1 MNIVWGFVI
10 ATIILL
16 VTICIL
22 ISKLVNEQQRLSE
35 ISSVLD
41 IILNGNSDRRILAQ
55 NGDITTDICYKI
67 NEIALYYKDKM
78 VQAEKAQNANR
89 QLMTNFS
96 HDIRTPLTTL
106 IGYIDAIQAMVVTGV
121 EREQYIKIAQ
131 SKAYEL
137 KEHTDAL
144 FEWFKLY
151 SHEELFHFEQMDIN
165 ELTRNIIIEWIPKFE
180 QKAFTYDIF
189 LGDNEII
196 VETDLSAYTRI
207 INNLIQNVIQH
218 SNGSYIAIGIKE
230 NPDYIS
236 LTVED
241 NGKGIPAEN
250 LLYIFDRLYKCDK
263 SRATLGSGL
272 GLSIVKELLNALGGR
287 IVAYSAPNIKTVFNI
302 TFPRKRISAENKK
315 T

>member
-1 MNIVWGFVI
+1 MSIVWFFAII
-10 ATIILL
+10 AIILL
-16 VTICIL
+16 VTTCML
-22 ISKLVNEQQRLSE
+22 ISKLLNEQQRLSE
-35 ISSVLD
+35 ISSALD
-41 IILNGNSDRRILAQ
+41 VILSGNLDRRILAKD
-55 NGDITTDICYKI
+55 GDVTTDICYKI
-67 NEIALYYKDKM
+67 NEIALHYKDKL
-78 VQAEKAQNANR
+78 VQAEKTENANR

-106 IGYIDAIQAMVVTGV
+106 IGYLDAIQALVVVGA
-121 EREQYIKIAQ
+121 EREQYIKTAQ

-137 KEHTDAL
+137 KDHTDAF

-151 SHEELFHFEQMDIN
+151 SHEEIFHFEQMDIN

-180 QKAFTYDIF
+180 QKGFAYDIF
-189 LGDNEII
+189 LDDNEII
-196 VETDLSAYTRI
+196 VETDVSAYTRI
-207 INNLIQNVIQH
+207 INNLIQNVVQH

-241 NGKGIPAEN
+241 NGKGISAEN
-250 LLYIFDRLYKCDK
+250 LPYIFDRLYKCDN

-272 GLSIVKELLNALGGR
+272 GLSIVRELLNVLGGG
-287 IVAYSAPNIKTVFNI
+287 IAAYSAPNIKTVFDI
-302 TFPRKRISAENKK
+302 TFPRTYINEKNKK